1 MGALCPHKR
10 HIKEMRALIVFV
22 ALAAFAAAEFAA
34 EDILLETQADVSNM
48 KKKGATNADCL
59 DLAKT
64 TCKDTIAENKRAQ
77 TSINSVSD
85 GSKCHLRGRRGVIK
99 ALAHY
104 RRTKKTWMTAKVSVT
119 TASNAYVKITSQKFS
134 TLKFKKCQFVFTSR
148 SYRSAKAKYN
158 RAVRVELSW
167 RGRVSESHKMYL
179 RYVKIAALMVRRC
192 HCSTKLRATAR
203 WTLETKK
210 SHLVQMAKAFA
221 KCKMMQC
228 VLNGT
233 KLTDKKCRGKL
244 KTLVKKTL
252 SKSTQ
257 KVVCKGTHKKKGP
270 DRKELRA
277 KALVKARKAKV
288 AKEKKTK
295 AAAKEKKAKATV
307 AKEKK
312 TKKETANKRA
322 EKSRKAR
329 AKESSVKKFKEK
341 NKKGRERATKRE
353 KRLKTTEKKNKER
366 KNKAERSRKKAIA
379 LARAKRE
386 RSAKAE
392 RRKAVE
398 RQNKEKVGKKNAWH
412 LAMTINGAT
421 STFNYNSAYWTNGR
435 TGNFG
440 SGNSKTAWFNKP
452 ARQIRLVM
460 KYGRNT
466 RQVSYRHNTNLSLTQ
481 LFKGGHRGTRINV
494 HSWRHLGGNNVFGFQ
509 NHCNK
514 QGFNTI
520 ARGGNFQKTD
530 IRFGIVMNQENN
542 CGSPDSSIGIG
553 MKDAGVTAG
562 GNCRCC
568 NNGGSCGIKK
578 ATAYV
583 YVKQA

>member
-22 ALAAFAAAEFAA
+22 ALAAFAAASEFAA

-295 AAAKEKKAKATV
+295 AAAKEKK
-307 AKEKK
+307 
-312 TKKETANKRA
+312 N
-322 EKSRKAR
+322 
-329 AKESSVKKFKEK
+329 
-341 NKKGRERATKRE
+341 KGRERATKRE

-398 RQNKEKVGKKNAWH
+398 RQNKEK
-412 LAMTINGAT
+412 
-421 STFNYNSAYWTNGR
+421 
-435 TGNFG
+435 
-440 SGNSKTAWFNKP
+440 
-452 ARQIRLVM
+452 
-460 KYGRNT
+460 
-466 RQVSYRHNTNLSLTQ
+466 
-481 LFKGGHRGTRINV
+481 
-494 HSWRHLGGNNVFGFQ
+494 
-509 NHCNK
+509 
-514 QGFNTI
+514 
-520 ARGGNFQKTD
+520 
-530 IRFGIVMNQENN
+530 
-542 CGSPDSSIGIG
+542 
-553 MKDAGVTAG
+553 
-562 GNCRCC
+562 
-568 NNGGSCGIKK
+568 
-578 ATAYV
+578 
-583 YVKQA
+583 

>member
-1 MGALCPHKR
+1 MG
-10 HIKEMRALIVFV
+10 
-22 ALAAFAAAEFAA
+22 
-34 EDILLETQADVSNM
+34 
-48 KKKGATNADCL
+48 
-59 DLAKT
+59 
-64 TCKDTIAENKRAQ
+64 
-77 TSINSVSD
+77 
-85 GSKCHLRGRRGVIK
+85 
-99 ALAHY
+99 
-104 RRTKKTWMTAKVSVT
+104 
-119 TASNAYVKITSQKFS
+119 FS

-192 HCSTKLRATAR
+192 HCSTKLKATAR

-277 KALVKARKAKV
+277 KALVKARKAK
-288 AKEKKTK
+288 
-295 AAAKEKKAKATV
+295 AAKEKKAKATV

-341 NKKGRERATKRE
+341 NKKGRERATKR
-353 KRLKTTEKKNKER
+353 
-366 KNKAERSRKKAIA
+366 A
-379 LARAKRE
+379 
-386 RSAKAE
+386 
-392 RRKAVE
+392 
-398 RQNKEKVGKKNAWH
+398 
-412 LAMTINGAT
+412 
-421 STFNYNSAYWTNGR
+421 
-435 TGNFG
+435 
-440 SGNSKTAWFNKP
+440 
-452 ARQIRLVM
+452 
-460 KYGRNT
+460 
-466 RQVSYRHNTNLSLTQ
+466 
-481 LFKGGHRGTRINV
+481 
-494 HSWRHLGGNNVFGFQ
+494 
-509 NHCNK
+509 
-514 QGFNTI
+514 
-520 ARGGNFQKTD
+520 
-530 IRFGIVMNQENN
+530 
-542 CGSPDSSIGIG
+542 
-553 MKDAGVTAG
+553 
-562 GNCRCC
+562 
-568 NNGGSCGIKK
+568 
-578 ATAYV
+578 
-583 YVKQA
+583 

>member
-22 ALAAFAAAEFAA
+22 ALAAFAAASEFAA

-48 KKKGATNADCL
+48 KKKGTTNADCL

-233 KLTDKKCRGKL
+233 KITHKKCHGKL

-257 KVVCKGTHKKKGP
+257 KVVCKRATVSRGDGRFTIRRSARGKDKKAKEKKAKEKIAKVNARSSRFHALARKARAKEKKAKAAKEKKAKAAAAKKK
-270 DRKELRA
+270 KA
-277 KALVKARKAKV
+277 KAAAAKEKKAKAKV

-295 AAAKEKKAKATV
+295 
-307 AKEKK
+307 
-312 TKKETANKRA
+312 
-322 EKSRKAR
+322 
-329 AKESSVKKFKEK
+329 
-341 NKKGRERATKRE
+341 
-353 KRLKTTEKKNKER
+353 KKNKNE
-366 KNKAERSRKKAIA
+366 
-379 LARAKRE
+379 AK
-386 RSAKAE
+386 
-392 RRKAVE
+392 
-398 RQNKEKVGKKNAWH
+398 G
-412 LAMTINGAT
+412 
-421 STFNYNSAYWTNGR
+421 
-435 TGNFG
+435 
-440 SGNSKTAWFNKP
+440 
-452 ARQIRLVM
+452 IRLGKACCKRNVPAATYSFKALKTPPGIRHGDYSRYMRDQCKKYKM
-460 KYGRNT
+460 KP
-466 RQVSYRHNTNLSLTQ
+466 VCDKASYCKNDARSLYLGTDDHLSY
-481 LFKGGHRGTRINV
+481 K
-494 HSWRHLGGNNVFGFQ
+494 
-509 NHCNK
+509 
-514 QGFNTI
+514 
-520 ARGGNFQKTD
+520 
-530 IRFGIVMNQENN
+530 
-542 CGSPDSSIGIG
+542 
-553 MKDAGVTAG
+553 
-562 GNCRCC
+562 
-568 NNGGSCGIKK
+568 
-578 ATAYV
+578 
-583 YVKQA
+583 

>member
-22 ALAAFAAAEFAA
+22 ALAAFAAASESTA
-34 EDILLETQADVSNM
+34 EDLLLETQAEVSDM
-48 KKKGATNADCL
+48 KKKGATDKDCL

-64 TCKDTIAENKRAQ
+64 TCKETIAENKRAQ

-257 KVVCKGTHKKKGP
+257 KVVCKGTDKKKGP

-277 KALVKARKAKV
+277 KALVKA
-288 AKEKKTK
+288 
-295 AAAKEKKAKATV
+295 KKAKAAV

-322 EKSRKAR
+322 EKFRKAR
-329 AKESSVKKFKEK
+329 AKESSA
-341 NKKGRERATKRE
+341 NKRAE
-353 KRLKTTEKKNKER
+353 
-366 KNKAERSRKKAIA
+366 
-379 LARAKRE
+379 
-386 RSAKAE
+386 
-392 RRKAVE
+392 
-398 RQNKEKVGKKNAWH
+398 
-412 LAMTINGAT
+412 
-421 STFNYNSAYWTNGR
+421 
-435 TGNFG
+435 
-440 SGNSKTAWFNKP
+440 
-452 ARQIRLVM
+452 
-460 KYGRNT
+460 
-466 RQVSYRHNTNLSLTQ
+466 
-481 LFKGGHRGTRINV
+481 
-494 HSWRHLGGNNVFGFQ
+494 
-509 NHCNK
+509 
-514 QGFNTI
+514 
-520 ARGGNFQKTD
+520 
-530 IRFGIVMNQENN
+530 
-542 CGSPDSSIGIG
+542 
-553 MKDAGVTAG
+553 
-562 GNCRCC
+562 
-568 NNGGSCGIKK
+568 
-578 ATAYV
+578 
-583 YVKQA
+583 

>member
-22 ALAAFAAAEFAA
+22 ALAAFAAASEFAA

-295 AAAKEKKAKATV
+295 AAAKEKKA
-307 AKEKK
+307 
-312 TKKETANKRA
+312 
-322 EKSRKAR
+322 R

-392 RRKAVE
+392 
-398 RQNKEKVGKKNAWH
+398 
-412 LAMTINGAT
+412 
-421 STFNYNSAYWTNGR
+421 
-435 TGNFG
+435 
-440 SGNSKTAWFNKP
+440 
-452 ARQIRLVM
+452 
-460 KYGRNT
+460 
-466 RQVSYRHNTNLSLTQ
+466 
-481 LFKGGHRGTRINV
+481 
-494 HSWRHLGGNNVFGFQ
+494 
-509 NHCNK
+509 
-514 QGFNTI
+514 
-520 ARGGNFQKTD
+520 
-530 IRFGIVMNQENN
+530 
-542 CGSPDSSIGIG
+542 
-553 MKDAGVTAG
+553 
-562 GNCRCC
+562 
-568 NNGGSCGIKK
+568 
-578 ATAYV
+578 
-583 YVKQA
+583 

>member
-22 ALAAFAAAEFAA
+22 ALAAFAAASESTA
-34 EDILLETQADVSNM
+34 EDLLLETQAEVSDM
-48 KKKGATNADCL
+48 KKKGATDKDCL

-64 TCKDTIAENKRAQ
+64 TCKETVAENKRAQ

-104 RRTKKTWMTAKVSVT
+104 RRTKKSWLSAKVSVT

-134 TLKFKKCQFVFTSR
+134 TLKFNKCDFVFSSR
-148 SYRSAKAKYN
+148 SYLSARAKYK

-167 RGRVSESHKMYL
+167 KGRVSESHKMYL
-179 RYVKIAALMVRRC
+179 RFVKIAALMVRRC

-288 AKEKKTK
+288 AKEKK
-295 AAAKEKKAKATV
+295 AKATV

-341 NKKGRERATKRE
+341 
-353 KRLKTTEKKNKER
+353 KNKER

-392 RRKAVE
+392 
-398 RQNKEKVGKKNAWH
+398 
-412 LAMTINGAT
+412 
-421 STFNYNSAYWTNGR
+421 
-435 TGNFG
+435 
-440 SGNSKTAWFNKP
+440 
-452 ARQIRLVM
+452 
-460 KYGRNT
+460 
-466 RQVSYRHNTNLSLTQ
+466 
-481 LFKGGHRGTRINV
+481 
-494 HSWRHLGGNNVFGFQ
+494 
-509 NHCNK
+509 
-514 QGFNTI
+514 
-520 ARGGNFQKTD
+520 
-530 IRFGIVMNQENN
+530 
-542 CGSPDSSIGIG
+542 
-553 MKDAGVTAG
+553 
-562 GNCRCC
+562 
-568 NNGGSCGIKK
+568 
-578 ATAYV
+578 
-583 YVKQA
+583 